1 MKKFYVSSK
10 KQKEI
15 IDITGKVADLVKKSG
30 KKEGFCH
37 LFLTHTT
44 AALTTSYID
53 PKLELEIIDA
63 FEVEIPKFTTLRSQ
77 FAHNHHVAHLPSHV
91 TAAYFGPSLSV
102 PYKDGEL
109 LLGDFQR
116 IVLIEF
122 NGPKK
127 RQMIANL

>member
-1 MKKFYVSSK
+1 MEKLTIESK
-10 KQKEI
+10 KQKQI
-15 IDITGKVADLVKKSG
+15 IDITDKVTALVKGQKQ
-30 KKEGFCH
+30 KEGFCH
-37 LFLTHTT
+37 LFLAHTT

-63 FEVEIPKFTTLRSQ
+63 FEVEIPKFTTIRSQ
-77 FAHNHHVAHLPSHV
+77 FAHDHHVAHLPSHV

-116 IVLIEF
+116 IVLVEF

-127 RQMIANL
+127 RQLIADL